1 MAISC
6 DIIYFYGHMESSEK
20 NIFFGELLLITVA
33 YYPDLFY
40 KYIK

>member
-1 MAISC
+1 
-6 DIIYFYGHMESSEK
+6 MELVEK
-20 NIFFGELLLITVA
+20 NIFFGELLLIRVA